1 LTINLFE
8 FIEYNLIMK
17 FIKNLNIDFQILM
30 FYYKDL
36 EIYKAIQ
43 SRIYVWNELTWKSPR
58 FCRSEFVCVRED
70 TKVYENKDALRCT
83 KYRNADHD
91 I

>member
-43 SRIYVWNELTWKSPR
+43 SRIYV
-58 FCRSEFVCVRED
+58 
-70 TKVYENKDALRCT
+70 
-83 KYRNADHD
+83 
-91 I
+91 